1 MRDGGR
7 LAAAIE
13 VLEAINEHHKP
24 ARLALKAWGEASR
37 HAGAKDRAWVS
48 GLVLDGLRRRR
59 SLEWRIGQPGP
70 RAVALAA
77 LRYDWDWPLER
88 IAEAA
93 GEAPHGPGALSDE
106 EVAGLTAPRGLGDAD
121 PDVRGDYPDW
131 LEPHLSRAFGES
143 RSAELAA
150 LSHRAPVDLR
160 VNGLKTDVARAL
172 KALEQLGVTSAGLMP
187 SALRAP
193 APAASDRAAP
203 VEAAPEFEKGWFEV
217 QDLGSQIAAAAAGE
231 IKGRQVLDFCAGGGG
246 KTLAL
251 AAAMGNSGQ
260 LYAFDADARRLTDT
274 VRRSQ
279 RAGVRNLQVRSPL
292 RNDALVG
299 LEGKMDV
306 VFVDAPCT
314 GSGTWRRHPD
324 SKWRL
329 RPAQLERRQVEQ
341 DEVLASASAYV
352 KPGGRL
358 VYVTCSLL
366 MDENEDRIAA
376 FLTARPDFGV
386 ANALAQIAAS
396 GQASADGLALLTDR
410 QTPEGYLRLTPATVG
425 TDGFFVAVLERLT

>member
-1 MRDGGR
+1 VRDGGR

-13 VLEAINEHHKP
+13 VLESIDEHHKP
-24 ARLALKAWGEASR
+24 ARLALKAWGDASR
-37 HAGAKDRAWVS
+37 HAGSKDRAWVS

-88 IAEAA
+88 IVEAA
-93 GEAPHGPGALSDE
+93 GEAAHGAGALSEE
-106 EVAGLTAPRGLGDAD
+106 EVAGLTAPRGLGDAEA
-121 PDVRGDYPDW
+121 DVRGDYPDW
-131 LEPHLSRAFGES
+131 LEPHLIRAFGE
-143 RSAELAA
+143 RRAEELAA

-160 VNGLKTDVARAL
+160 VNSLKTDVARAL
-172 KALEQLGVTSAGLMP
+172 KALEQLGVGPADVMSA
-187 SALRAP
+187 ALRAP

-203 VEAAPEFEKGWFEV
+203 VESAPEFEKGWFEV

-324 SKWRL
+324 AKWRL

-358 VYVTCSLL
+358 IYVTCSLL

-376 FLTARPDFGV
+376 FLTARPDFDAV
-386 ANALAQIAAS
+386 NALTQIAAS
-396 GQASADGLALLTDR
+396 GQASADGLALLANR
-410 QTPEGYLRLTPATVG
+410 QTPEGYLRLTPATAG